1 MPKKEPLTYLGQDYD
16 SAEEIE
22 FQIFLNACKKWGLV
36 RKELY
41 QPQSFVLTPRAVRHV
56 TKRFKTKPDRV
67 EERTLFQ
74 EHKYTPDWEVEFTP
88 LFFDNFPKHKLLL
101 QDADSKVTQ
110 PVEPDFRGNGVCLI
124 DVKGSWNLH
133 GGDRIFPIHQK
144 LMWYE
149 HRKLVNKV
157 VPKQL
162 FARLGVVPDE
172 LKWMKNR
179 KNKTPKKAYQFV
191 DTFEDKIQRGLLTIA
206 V

>member
-1 MPKKEPLTYLGQDYD
+1 MAKKPALTYEGQDYD
-16 SAEEIE
+16 SVEEIE
-22 FQIFLNACKKWGLV
+22 FQIFLNECKKWGLV
-36 RKELY
+36 SRECY
-41 QPQSFVLTPRAVRHV
+41 QPKSYMLAPRAVRHV
-56 TKRFKTKPDRV
+56 TKRLKTKPDRV

-74 EHKYTPDWEVEFTP
+74 EHKYTPDWEVAFTP

-101 QDADSKVTQ
+101 QDEDSGAPE

-149 HRKLVNKV
+149 HQKLVNKV
-157 VPKQL
+157 VPNQL

-179 KNKTPKKAYQFV
+179 KNKTPRKAYQFV
-191 DTFEDKIQRGLLTIA
+191 DTFEDRVARGLVTID

>member
-1 MPKKEPLTYLGQDYD
+1 MAAKTLTYDGQTYD
-16 SAEEIE
+16 SEEEIE
-22 FQIFLNACKKWGLV
+22 FQIFLNECEQRGMITLQQ
-36 RKELY
+36 Y
-41 QPQSFVLTPRAVRHV
+41 QPGSFVLSPRAVRHV

-74 EHKYTPDWEVEFTP
+74 EHSYTPDWEVHFTP
-88 LFFDNFPKHKLLL
+88 AFFKAFPKHKLLL
-101 QDADSKVTQ
+101 QDKDSDNQ
-110 PVEPDFRGNGVCLI
+110 EPVEPDFIGYGKCLI
-124 DVKGSWNLH
+124 DVKGTWNLH

-144 LMWYE
+144 LMWYQ
-149 HRKLVNKV
+149 HKLLVNKV

-191 DTFEDKIQRGLLTIA
+191 DTFEDKEARGEL
-206 V
+206 